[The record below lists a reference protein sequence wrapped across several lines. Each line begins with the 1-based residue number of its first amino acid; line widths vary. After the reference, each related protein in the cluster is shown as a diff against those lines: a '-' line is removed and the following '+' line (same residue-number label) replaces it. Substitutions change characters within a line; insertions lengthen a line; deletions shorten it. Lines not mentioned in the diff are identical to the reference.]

1 MAFDPWRFVFSRRPT
16 STLHPMIVTTKTTW
30 TQYPGSSPQ
39 SSRDARHPPSG
50 KMDVSHPPSG
60 SLRVARQLPPGTVGL
75 PGHGAWKSFSGN
87 GDFLAGDSPASAL
100 TVSVIASSFPAESV
114 LTASVRSSANGKP
127 VTLTDTVKPR
137 GAVRGTPAGPVIFMN
152 GGQVLPTV
160 ALKGGM
166 AVWKT
171 TSLRVGSDRIQAV
184 YAGAGSFESSASAI
198 LVERIVAARRTM
210 ALKTAVESANPRWRV
225 PEQAK

>member
-1 MAFDPWRFVFSRRPT
+1 MR
-16 STLHPMIVTTKTTW
+16 
-30 TQYPGSSPQ
+30 G
-39 SSRDARHPPSG
+39 RHI
-50 KMDVSHPPSG
+50 
-60 SLRVARQLPPGTVGL
+60 
-75 PGHGAWKSFSGN
+75 GH
-87 GDFLAGDSPASAL
+87 
-100 TVSVIASSFPAESV
+100 
-114 LTASVRSSANGKP
+114 
-127 VTLTDTVKPR
+127 
-137 GAVRGTPAGPVIFMN
+137 VIFMN

-184 YAGAGSFESSASAI
+184 YAGAGSFESSASVI
-198 LVERIVAARRTM
+198 LVERIVAARTKKAPARRAM